1 MTSSRISSEFTA
13 DVLWRLR
20 WPVFGPASDI
30 EVLELDQNG
39 RPNPKN
45 AKPFSN
51 PDGSGLHPIASEIL
65 VQSASQP
72 PNKSTYVN
80 VLNNGDPVDEE
91 FDPWPDTLMIK
102 GDRELG
108 ITVLE
113 FVEQLRPYFQT
124 HQTIFTDC
132 WVGVEPLV
140 EAKDVYLVDFTLYFI
155 EDGVY
160 SFSLTLG
167 DGRERHPYWG
177 TIGERP
183 TQEGSGIWQ
192 APHFEISE
200 EDEPNPEV
208 RKALA
213 TEHFQA
219 ALRRAA
225 EENLERL
232 RAIREGAD
240 ASM

>member
-1 MTSSRISSEFTA
+1 MTSSRNSSEFTA

-20 WPVFGPASDI
+20 WPVFSPASDI
-30 EVLELDQNG
+30 KVLELDQCG
-39 RPNPKN
+39 RPDPKN

-51 PDGSGLHPIASEIL
+51 PDGSGLHPVASEIL

-80 VLNNGDPVDEE
+80 VLNNRDPVDEE

-102 GDRELG
+102 GDRESG

-113 FVEQLRPYFQT
+113 FMEQLRPYFQT
-124 HQTIFTDC
+124 HQSTFTDC

-155 EDGVY
+155 EDSVY

-167 DGRERHPYWG
+167 DGRERHPYWA
-177 TIGERP
+177 TVRERP
-183 TQEGSGIWQ
+183 IQDGSGIWQ
-192 APHFEISE
+192 APTFKISK
-200 EDEPNPEV
+200 EDEPDTEV
-208 RKALA
+208 RKRLA
-213 TEHFQA
+213 KEHFQA
-219 ALRRAA
+219 ALGRAA

-232 RAIREGAD
+232 RAIREAAD
-240 ASM
+240 AGI